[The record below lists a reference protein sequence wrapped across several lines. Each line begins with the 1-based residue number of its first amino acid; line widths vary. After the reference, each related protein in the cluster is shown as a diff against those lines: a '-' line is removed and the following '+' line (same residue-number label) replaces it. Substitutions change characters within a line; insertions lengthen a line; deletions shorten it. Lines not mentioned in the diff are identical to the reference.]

1 MKYGL
6 DIPEKGELDLVSLGA
21 LVHRLDPG
29 IVPFKNATNFEVHV
43 SGGEFNVAANL
54 SDCFGM
60 KSGIA
65 TAMVDYPIGDLINQ
79 RVRAMSVRSFY
90 KHFKHDG
97 VNGPN
102 MATVYSD
109 RGYGVRAPVVFYNR
123 CNEAA
128 AQLKPGDFDW
138 KSIFAGGVR
147 WFHSGGIFAALSPTT
162 AEVIIEGMQAAKKAG
177 AIVSFDLNYRAK
189 LWNIS
194 GGHERAVAVLDRIVK
209 NVDVLVGNEEDLQ
222 LGLGIPGPEVA
233 TKSKLDSSVFI
244 GMIDKVVKKHPQI
257 KIVATTLREVHS
269 TNHHSWSAV
278 AWIDGTP
285 YMAPTCELNVVDR
298 VGGGDGYAAG
308 FLYGLLTGQSPQDAV
323 KLGWAHGALLTTTP
337 GDTTMVTADQVKAFA
352 GGGSARIQRFH
363 RMVKFLG
370 IAGKVIR
377 NRCYFGSSSRV
388 CQRA

>member
-6 DIPEKGELDLVSLGA
+6 NIPSTGALDFLSLGA

-29 IVPFKNATNFEVHV
+29 IIPFRKATACQIHV
-43 SGGEFNVAANL
+43 SGGEFNASANL
-54 SDCFGM
+54 ADCFGLQT
-60 KSGIA
+60 GIA
-65 TAMVDYPIGDLINQ
+65 TAMVDYPIGDLIAE
-79 RVRAMSVRSFY
+79 RVKAMGVKPFY

-109 RGYGVRAPVVFYNR
+109 RGQGIRAPVVFYNR

-138 KSIFAGGVR
+138 KTMFAGGIR

-162 AEVIIEGMQAAKKAG
+162 AELIIEAMEAAKAAG
-177 AIVSFDLNYRAK
+177 AVVSFDLNYRAK

-194 GGHERAVAVLDRIVK
+194 GGHDRAVAVLDRIVK

-222 LGLGIPGPEVA
+222 LGLGIPGPKVA
-233 TKSKLDSSVFI
+233 AKSKLDPSAFVSMI
-244 GMIDKVVKKHPQI
+244 GKVTKKHPQI

-269 TNHHSWSAV
+269 TNRHSWSAV
-278 AWIDGTP
+278 AWINGKT
-285 YMAPTCELNVVDR
+285 YRAPECELDVIDR

-308 FLYGLLTGQSPQDAV
+308 FFYGLLSNETPEEAV
-323 KLGWAHGALLTTTP
+323 KLGWAHGALLTTFP
-337 GDTTMVTADQVKAFA
+337 GDTTMATLEQVRAFA
-352 GGGSARIQRFH
+352 QGGSARIQR
-363 RMVKFLG
+363 
-370 IAGKVIR
+370 
-377 NRCYFGSSSRV
+377 
-388 CQRA
+388 